1 MSQKIIG
8 PDLRVLHSFQ
18 DLPIGATITGI
29 GAATVPTGTWRFY
42 RPQLREAVPP
52 CQSACPA
59 GVDVSGF
66 ISLVRKKRYT
76 EAYQCYVMEN
86 PFPGLCGR
94 LCDHPCES
102 ECFRKRYDEALAIQ
116 DLELFLSSRG
126 YSPTRIPITESA
138 SKNIAVVGSRLEEL
152 SSVYF
157 LTRLGHTVSLFAG
170 KKGLHAIFEN
180 LVTTHGLPKE
190 GPWKTEIEGIVE
202 TDSSI
207 SVETDPPPENL
218 DQFDMV
224 IWGLK
229 EKPLSPPHDSFL
241 LLKHESTVARAI
253 GKGKETAIAVDLTL
267 KDQDTET
274 GCLSAALGPQGFPS
288 FSRYLTLIA
297 EGKSTEPEP
306 VLFEDLNLNSFD
318 RQPRTGGKGISDAVK
333 EARRCFECGKC
344 TLCGQCVAYCPDQA
358 VGPEKGQKRVIFDY
372 DYCKGCGICG
382 YECPRGAIGFIKE
395 EAAWQ

>member
-1 MSQKIIG
+1 MNQKIIG
-8 PDLRVLHSFQ
+8 PDLRDLHSFQ
-18 DLPIGATITGI
+18 ELPIGATITGT
-29 GAATVPTGTWRFY
+29 GAVTVPTGTWRFY

-59 GVDVSGF
+59 GVDVRGF
-66 ISLVRKKRYT
+66 ISLVRKKKYV

-116 DLELFLSSRG
+116 DLELFLSSHG
-126 YSPTRIPITESA
+126 YSPTRMPIAASA
-138 SKNIAVVGSRLEEL
+138 QKNIAVVGSRLEEL

-157 LTRLGHTVSLFAG
+157 LTELGHMVSFFAG
-170 KKGLHAIFEN
+170 KKGVYAVCEN
-180 LVTTHGLPKE
+180 LVTEHGLPNE
-190 GPWKTEIEGIVE
+190 GPWKTEIERIVE
-202 TDSSI
+202 TDSSTR
-207 SVETDPPPENL
+207 VERDPPPENL

-229 EKPLSPPHDSFL
+229 EKPLSPPYDSFL

-267 KDQDTET
+267 KDQGTET
-274 GCLSAALGPQGFPS
+274 GRLPLALGPHGYPS
-288 FSRYLTLIA
+288 FGRYLTLPA
-297 EGKSTEPEP
+297 DGKSTEPEP
-306 VLFEDLNLNSFD
+306 VLFEELNMKSFE
-318 RQPRTGGKGISDAVK
+318 RQPRTGGVGISDAVK

-358 VGPEKGQKRVIFDY
+358 VQLEKGQKGVTFDY
-372 DYCKGCGICG
+372 DFCKGCGICA
-382 YECPRGAIGFIKE
+382 YECPRGAICFVKE
-395 EAAWQ
+395 ETGWR